1 MACLSSDCLLGTYSS
16 ISNAPI
22 GDLESGAAVCIPCD
36 PLCDE
41 CRGPGTQWPTDCH
54 KCRYATH
61 IHVECVEICNATSG
75 EEAIVAWW
83 LYGFTL

>member
-1 MACLSSDCLLGTYSS
+1 MSSDCLLGTYSF

-22 GDLESGAAVCIPCD
+22 GDLEFGAAVCIPCD

-54 KCRYATH
+54 KCHNATR
-61 IHVECVEICNATSG
+61 IHVECVESCNATSG
-75 EEAIVAWW
+75 EEAIVAWQ